1 MKQSIIQ
8 IASLRSQWQTSK
20 RIHMIIDKL
29 SNSHL
34 YSGLDERINKAFAYL
49 KKTDFSKM
57 ELGKYEIDGDTIFAL
72 VNEYNTKDESEGKL
86 EAHKKYIDVQFVA
99 KGSELMG
106 YAPLENQIVI
116 DEYNE
121 QNDISFFIGEKSF
134 PKVDEGM
141 FAIFFPTDVH
151 LPGIKVDEKSYV
163 KKVVI
168 KVKV

>member
-1 MKQSIIQ
+1 
-8 IASLRSQWQTSK
+8 
-20 RIHMIIDKL
+20 MIIDRL
-29 SNSHL
+29 SNSNL
-34 YSGLDERINKAFAYL
+34 YSGLGERINKAFDYL
-49 KKTDFSKM
+49 KKTDFSKT
-57 ELGKYEIDGDTIFAL
+57 ELGKYEIDGDNIFAL
-72 VNEYNTKDESEGKL
+72 VNEYNTKNENEGKL

-106 YAPLENQIVI
+106 YAPLGNQKVI

-121 QNDISFFIGEKSF
+121 QNDITFYSGEKSF
-134 PKVDEGM
+134 TQVDEGM

-151 LPGIKVDEKSYV
+151 LPGIKVDKKSYV

>member
-1 MKQSIIQ
+1 
-8 IASLRSQWQTSK
+8 L
-20 RIHMIIDKL
+20 IIDKL

-34 YSGLDERINKAFAYL
+34 YSGLGEKINTAFTYL
-49 KKTDFSKM
+49 KETDFFKM
-57 ELGKYEIDGDTIFAL
+57 ELGKYEIDRDYIFAL
-72 VNEYNTKDESEGKL
+72 VNEYNTKDESEGRL

-106 YAPLENQIVI
+106 YAPLSNQKVI

-121 QNDISFFIGEKSF
+121 QNDISFFSGEKSF
-134 PKVDEGM
+134 TQVDEGM

-151 LPGIKVDEKSYV
+151 LPGIKVKETAIV

>member
-1 MKQSIIQ
+1 
-8 IASLRSQWQTSK
+8 
-20 RIHMIIDKL
+20 MIIEKL

-34 YSGLDERINKAFAYL
+34 YSGLGERINKAFSYL
-49 KKTDFSKM
+49 KQTDFSKM
-57 ELGKYEIDGDTIFAL
+57 ELGKYEIDGESIFAL
-72 VNEYNTKDESEGKL
+72 VNEYNTKDQSEGKL

-106 YAPLENQIVI
+106 YTPLENQQII
-116 DEYNE
+116 EEYNE
-121 QNDISFFIGEKSF
+121 PNDITFFSGKKSF
-134 PKVDEGM
+134 TQVDEGM

-151 LPGIKVDEKSYV
+151 LPGIKVNEKSYV

>member
-1 MKQSIIQ
+1 
-8 IASLRSQWQTSK
+8 
-20 RIHMIIDKL
+20 MIIDKL
-29 SNSHL
+29 SNSNL
-34 YSGLDERINKAFAYL
+34 YSGLGESINKTFAYL
-49 KKTDFSKM
+49 KQTDFSKM
-57 ELGKYEIDGDTIFAL
+57 ELGKCEIDGDKIFAL

-86 EAHKKYIDVQFVA
+86 EAHKKYIDVQFVT

-116 DEYNE
+116 DEYSE
-121 QNDISFFIGEKSF
+121 QNDITFYSGEKSF
-134 PKVDEGM
+134 TQVDEGM

-151 LPGIKVDEKSYV
+151 LPGIKVNEISYV

>member
-1 MKQSIIQ
+1 
-8 IASLRSQWQTSK
+8 
-20 RIHMIIDKL
+20 MIIDKL

-34 YSGLDERINKAFAYL
+34 YSGLGEKFNKAFTYL
-49 KKTDFSKM
+49 KETDFSKI
-57 ELGKYEIDGDTIFAL
+57 ELGRYDIDGDNIFAL
-72 VNEYNTKDESEGKL
+72 VNEYNTKNENEGKL

-106 YAPLENQIVI
+106 YAPLENQKVI

-121 QNDISFFIGEKSF
+121 QNDITFFTGDKSF
-134 PKVDEGM
+134 TKVDEGM
-141 FAIFFPTDVH
+141 FAIFFPTDIH
-151 LPGIKVDEKSYV
+151 LPGIKFDEKSYV

>member
-1 MKQSIIQ
+1 
-8 IASLRSQWQTSK
+8 
-20 RIHMIIDKL
+20 MIIDKL

-34 YSGLDERINKAFAYL
+34 YSGLGERIIKAFDYL
-49 KKTDFSKM
+49 TQPDFSKK
-57 ELGKYEIDGDTIFAL
+57 ELGKYEIDGDNIFAI
-72 VNEYNTKDESEGKL
+72 VNEYQTKDASEGKL

-106 YAPLENQIVI
+106 YAPLGNQKVI

-121 QNDISFFIGEKSF
+121 QNDIIFYSGEKSF
-134 PKVDEGM
+134 TQVDEGM

-151 LPGIKVDEKSYV
+151 LPGIKAADKSYV
-163 KKVVI
+163 KKIVI

>member
-1 MKQSIIQ
+1 
-8 IASLRSQWQTSK
+8 
-20 RIHMIIDKL
+20 MIIDKL

-34 YSGLDERINKAFAYL
+34 YSGLGERINKAFTYL
-49 KKTDFSKM
+49 KQTDFSEM
-57 ELGKYEIDGDTIFAL
+57 ELGRYEIDGDNIFAL
-72 VNEYNTKDESEGKL
+72 VNEYTTKDESEGKL

-106 YAPLENQIVI
+106 YAPLGNQKII

-121 QNDISFFIGEKSF
+121 KNDITFFTGEKSF
-134 PKVDEGM
+134 TRVDENM

-151 LPGIKVDEKSYV
+151 LPGIKVNDKSYV
-163 KKVVI
+163 NKVVI